1 VRRRSR
7 QVCGG
12 AGLRFD
18 VSSSGLQREEG
29 VRERERER
37 CKAVTRAKAIFHL

>member
-37 CKAVTRAKAIFHL
+37 ERDARQ

>member
-1 VRRRSR
+1 VWRSSCWRSGSGNEEVRRRSR

-18 VSSSGLQREEG
+18 VSSSGLQREE
-29 VRERERER
+29 RERDARQ
-37 CKAVTRAKAIFHL
+37 